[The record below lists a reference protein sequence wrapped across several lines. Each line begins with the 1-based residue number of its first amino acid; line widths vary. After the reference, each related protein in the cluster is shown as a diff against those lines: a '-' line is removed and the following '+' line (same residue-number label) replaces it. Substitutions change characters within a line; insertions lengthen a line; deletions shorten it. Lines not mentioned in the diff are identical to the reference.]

1 MNDLNAAPQRTIDT
15 AVQAPAPP
23 ASGISPVAYVMR
35 PVGTPAARAEV
46 DALMED
52 RRRWQAKRGY
62 TDARQHCPDADTDEV
77 GLYEDDVLIG
87 YLHLHRAPVL
97 QHWGR
102 GGSEPSVL
110 LCDAHSV
117 PGRDDSIGRLMT
129 LWAIDFAARIGC
141 TWARCEVREPK
152 PGSGA
157 VPRRLSA
164 FLRGEC
170 GWQQAGLRFLPSGEQ
185 VVHLQAGA
193 LARPGLAQMIR
204 CEIPVPGP
212 SVPAVEGEADHA

>member
-1 MNDLNAAPQRTIDT
+1 MNDLNTPQQQAISA

-23 ASGISPVAYVMR
+23 ASGENPSAYVMR
-35 PVGTPAARAEV
+35 PVLTAAARAEV

-52 RRRWQAKRGY
+52 RRQWRAKYGY
-62 TDARQHCPDADTDEV
+62 TDARQHCPDADTDGV

-87 YLHLHRAPVL
+87 YLHLHRKPVL

-117 PGRDDSIGRLMT
+117 PGRDDGIGRLMT
-129 LWAIDFAARIGC
+129 LWATDFAARIGC

-157 VPRRLSA
+157 VSGRLSA

-170 GWQQAGLRFLPSGEQ
+170 GWGQAGLHVLPSGER
-185 VVHLQAGA
+185 VVHLQARA
-193 LARPGLAQMIR
+193 QARPGLAPMIR

-212 SVPAVEGEADHA
+212 SAPTFEGEAHHA

>member
-1 MNDLNAAPQRTIDT
+1 
-15 AVQAPAPP
+15 
-23 ASGISPVAYVMR
+23 MR
-35 PVGTPAARAEV
+35 PVRTAAARAEV
-46 DALMED
+46 EALMED
-52 RRRWQAKRGY
+52 RRQWQAKRGY

-87 YLHLHRAPVL
+87 YLHLHLHREPVL

-110 LCDAHSV
+110 LCDAYGV

-129 LWAIDFAARIGC
+129 LWATDFAARNGC

-152 PGSGA
+152 PSSVA
-157 VPRRLSA
+157 VPGRLSA
-164 FLRGEC
+164 FLRSEC
-170 GWQQAGLRFLPSGEQ
+170 GWEQTNLYFLPSGER
-185 VVHLQAGA
+185 VVHLQARA
-193 LARPGLAQMIR
+193 LDRRGLAPMIR

-212 SVPAVEGEADHA
+212 SVTAVEGEARHA